1 MDNNE
6 LYILACSL
14 RHAEKT
20 ERNMRAH
27 NKELYEFINS
37 LYPEYPNI
45 TFAERFYWFTHN
57 LTSLPVCKNCGGPVK
72 FIDGRDGYREYCCVK
87 CSNNHNDKKK
97 KAINTNIERYGVQN
111 IQQIKEVNQKG
122 IQTKKEKYGSGNN
135 KEQILRTKKERYG
148 DENYN
153 NLEKIKETKQE
164 RYNDPYYT
172 NPDKIRESLYIR
184 HVNIILPRYNDLEI
198 SKYGSVGV
206 DPIEKVKITKKRRY
220 GDENYNNSDKMKS
233 TKKERYGDE
242 NYNNSDKMKSTKKE
256 RYGDENYNNPVQAS
270 KTRRKNNIDN
280 SDFIIGYDIDGRW
293 ICTCPHPGCTKC
305 ERKTFNIFGNMYHDR
320 KRDGTEICTNILPE
334 STTGK
339 NTTLEIFVKNILD
352 GHNIFY
358 ICNDR
363 TILNNKELDIYIPD
377 KKLAIECNGIFWHS
391 SNFRKDN
398 SHKHADKYK
407 LCEEKG
413 IQLLTIWEDQIIN
426 QPDIVESIILSKLGI
441 YNTRIYARKCVIK
454 VVETKEAINFL
465 KANHIQGKTSSTIKL
480 GLYYNDELVSL
491 MTFGMQKRCSG
502 GSKNSNW
509 ELNRFCN
516 KINTQVVGA
525 ASRLLSYFIKEYK
538 PSCIVSYS
546 SNDIS
551 NGSLY
556 KILGFKSDGKITNAY
571 WYIQHRT
578 LNRYHRTNFSK
589 SRLKSMGVEIEGKTE
604 NDIMSKLPYW
614 KIYDSG
620 HIKWIKKL

>member
-1 MDNNE
+1 MN
-6 LYILACSL
+6 
-14 RHAEKT
+14 
-20 ERNMRAH
+20 
-27 NKELYEFINS
+27 
-37 LYPEYPNI
+37 
-45 TFAERFYWFTHN
+45 
-57 LTSLPVCKNCGGPVK
+57 V
-72 FIDGRDGYREYCCVK
+72 
-87 CSNNHNDKKK
+87 
-97 KAINTNIERYGVQN
+97 
-111 IQQIKEVNQKG
+111 
-122 IQTKKEKYGSGNN
+122 
-135 KEQILRTKKERYG
+135 
-148 DENYN
+148 
-153 NLEKIKETKQE
+153 
-164 RYNDPYYT
+164 
-172 NPDKIRESLYIR
+172 
-184 HVNIILPRYNDLEI
+184 ILPRYNDLEI

-206 DPIEKVKITKKRRY
+206 DPIEKIKITKKRRY

-242 NYNNSDKMKSTKKE
+242 NYNNPT
-256 RYGDENYNNPVQAS
+256 QAS

-280 SDFIIGYDIDGRW
+280 SDFIVGYDIDGRW
-293 ICTCPHPGCTKC
+293 VCTT
-305 ERKTFNIFGNMYHDR
+305 
-320 KRDGTEICTNILPE
+320 ILPE

-352 GHNIFY
+352 EHNISY

-363 TILNNKELDIYIPD
+363 TILSNKELDIYIPD

-398 SHKHADKYK
+398 SHKHVDKYK

-441 YNTRIYARKCVIK
+441 YKTRIYARKCVIK
-454 VVETKEAINFL
+454 EVETKEAINFL

-538 PSCIVSYS
+538 PSCIISYS

-556 KILGFKSDGKITNAY
+556 KILGFESDGKITNAY